1 MEHGVGYGAAK
12 GGWMGG
18 RVDLVCG
25 GDDVDHRHWHA
36 VAGLVGIVNDEFH
49 VVARECLMQLDVNT
63 WG

>member
-1 MEHGVGYGAAK
+1 
-12 GGWMGG
+12 MGG